1 MNYLSEAFNF
11 LSNKDPRWEIII
23 RQCQPLIY
31 DTPMEPYWDLTSSI
45 ASQQLSTHV
54 AKVIWKRFLDLFNGI
69 YPEPQ
74 QVLDMEDSQLRAI
87 GFSNAKVQYVKN
99 IAQYFVDKPHSLG
112 DLLEKTDEEL
122 LRELTSI
129 KGVGEWTVQMLQIFS
144 MHRPDI
150 WPVKDLG
157 VQQSFAMMYH
167 LNMPVKE
174 LIVEM
179 KAEAIKWQPFRSA
192 AALLLWKWKEGGYP
206 EKELIHTMKKGK
218 KKR

>member
-1 MNYLSEAFNF
+1 
-11 LSNKDPRWEIII
+11 
-23 RQCQPLIY
+23 
-31 DTPMEPYWDLTSSI
+31 ME
-45 ASQQLSTHV
+45 
-54 AKVIWKRFLDLFNGI
+54 KVLDLFNGI

-144 MHRPDI
+144 MHQWI
-150 WPVKDLG
+150 W
-157 VQQSFAMMYH
+157 
-167 LNMPVKE
+167 
-174 LIVEM
+174 
-179 KAEAIKWQPFRSA
+179 
-192 AALLLWKWKEGGYP
+192 
-206 EKELIHTMKKGK
+206 
-218 KKR
+218 